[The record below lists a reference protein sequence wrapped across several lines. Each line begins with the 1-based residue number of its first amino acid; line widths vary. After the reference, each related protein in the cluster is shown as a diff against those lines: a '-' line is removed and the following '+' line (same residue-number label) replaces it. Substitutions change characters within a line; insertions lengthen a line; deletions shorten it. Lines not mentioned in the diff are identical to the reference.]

1 MHGTKMVA
9 KRDRTPIPCPA
20 PSKTVETRSESAV
33 FKAEKRDGRAGE
45 IRTRGLLVPNQALCR
60 AKLPPAA
67 AAGKI
72 QTDNRSSAPE
82 ASIALTAR
90 ARWLYRAFSSGLI
103 SPNVRPVSGTRKTG
117 S

>member
-1 MHGTKMVA
+1 QLKPGARHSQKDTNGRV
-9 KRDRTPIPCPA
+9 RP
-20 PSKTVETRSESAV
+20 RSTQPRGREWSV
-33 FKAEKRDGRAGE
+33 VNNGRAGE

-67 AAGKI
+67 AAGEI
-72 QTDNRSSAPE
+72 QTDRRSSAPE

-90 ARWLYRAFSSGLI
+90 ARWLYRAFSSVLI
-103 SPNVRPVSGTRKTG
+103 SPNVRPASGTRNTG